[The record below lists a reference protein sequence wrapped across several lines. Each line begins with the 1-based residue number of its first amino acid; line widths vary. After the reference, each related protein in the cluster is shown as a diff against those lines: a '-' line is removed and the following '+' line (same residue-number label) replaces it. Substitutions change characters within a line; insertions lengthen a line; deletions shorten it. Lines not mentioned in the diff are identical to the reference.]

1 MCETL
6 LFLFFQLNHTTVLY
20 LTSKEL
26 NKEPLDHLQRLL
38 QNSSTP
44 NENGDT
50 NETHKL
56 LHTKLFGDREEV
68 VEVLADECKDPF
80 YLKIWSIFLKCYVYF
95 FKLVKNHKGSKTDSI
110 GNLLIPQMKFEL
122 KAHIVQSIEEKRLT
136 EQHVSL
142 APSISYE

>member
-1 MCETL
+1 MSGTL
-6 LFLFFQLNHTTVLY
+6 LRLFFQLNHTTILY

-50 NETHKL
+50 NKTHKL

-68 VEVLADECKDPF
+68 VEVLTDECKDPF
-80 YLKIWSIFLKCYVYF
+80 HLIIWSIFLKRYVYF
-95 FKLVKNHKGSKTDSI
+95 
-110 GNLLIPQMKFEL
+110 LI
-122 KAHIVQSIEEKRLT
+122 
-136 EQHVSL
+136 
-142 APSISYE
+142 